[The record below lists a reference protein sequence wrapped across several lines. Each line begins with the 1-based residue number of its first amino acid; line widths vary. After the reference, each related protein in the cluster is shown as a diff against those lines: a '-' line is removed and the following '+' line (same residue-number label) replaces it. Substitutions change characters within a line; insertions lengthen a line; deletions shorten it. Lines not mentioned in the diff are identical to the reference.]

1 MHMEG
6 ISIDRLDSQ
15 MFISEIRMR
24 QSLTYKNTIFGR
36 MNIHLPDIVVFTMV
50 AGFWSMA
57 DDDLQWSSFD
67 IIVIIFSI
75 FKIVI
80 SWYMMHDTN
89 WI

>member
-50 AGFWSMA
+50 AGF
-57 DDDLQWSSFD
+57 
-67 IIVIIFSI
+67 
-75 FKIVI
+75 
-80 SWYMMHDTN
+80 
-89 WI
+89 

>member
-36 MNIHLPDIVVFTMV
+36 MNIHLPDIFVFTMV
-50 AGFWSMA
+50 AGF
-57 DDDLQWSSFD
+57 
-67 IIVIIFSI
+67 
-75 FKIVI
+75 
-80 SWYMMHDTN
+80 
-89 WI
+89 